1 MRYLLTTVALAVAL
15 AAASAGTFA
24 HDGHAPP
31 GQGSRTVLQRQP
43 LPDAPGR
50 YGVMLTVSYAPGEAS
65 PAHRHPGSVFAYVL
79 EGEVQSQLDS
89 GAVVTYKA
97 GDSWVE
103 TPRALHAVSRNASAT
118 RPARLLVWLM
128 VGEGEQPT
136 VPEDK

>member
-1 MRYLLTTVALAVAL
+1 MRHLLMMAALAT
-15 AAASAGTFA
+15 ASAGAPA
-24 HDGHAPP
+24 HDGHPQP

-50 YGVMLTVSYAPGEAS
+50 YGVMLTVTYAPGEAS

-79 EGEVQSQLDS
+79 EGAVQSQLDS
-89 GAVVTYKA
+89 GALVTYQA

-118 RPARLLVWLM
+118 QPARLLVWLM
-128 VGEGEQPT
+128 VGEGEQST
-136 VPEDK
+136 VPENK

>member
-1 MRYLLTTVALAVAL
+1 MRNLLMMAVLALAGFGAH
-15 AAASAGTFA
+15 A
-24 HDGHAPP
+24 HDGHAPQ

-79 EGEVQSQLDS
+79 EGEVQSQLGN
-89 GAVVTYKA
+89 GALVTYKA

-103 TPRALHAVSRNASAT
+103 TPRVLHAVSRNASAT
-118 RPARLLVWLM
+118 QPAKLLVWLM
-128 VGEGEQPT
+128 AGEGEQPT
-136 VPEDK
+136 VVENK